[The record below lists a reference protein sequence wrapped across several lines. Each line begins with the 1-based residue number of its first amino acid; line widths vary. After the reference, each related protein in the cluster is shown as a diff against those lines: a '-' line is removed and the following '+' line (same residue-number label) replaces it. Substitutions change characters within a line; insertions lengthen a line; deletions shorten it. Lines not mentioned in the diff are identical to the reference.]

1 MMMKANAMIFLVDD
15 DASVRKGL
23 ARLMSSA
30 GYACESFESAESFL
44 QRERHAGPACLVLDM
59 QMPQVTGIELQE
71 RLERLGCHLPVIFLT
86 GHGTIPQTVQALKQG
101 ALNFFSKPV
110 DDEVLL
116 ESIKE
121 ALACSEQWLAAA
133 QAKAAVLQRI
143 KLLTAREFEVMQLV
157 ITGVLNKQIAAHL
170 GISLRTVKTH
180 RGQVMAKMSIP
191 SVAELVRHCE
201 TAGIKP
207 LAVL

>member
-1 MMMKANAMIFLVDD
+1 MMKAKAMIFLVDD

-23 ARLMSSA
+23 TRLMSSA
-30 GYACESFESAESFL
+30 GYASESFESAEAFL
-44 QRERHAGPACLVLDM
+44 RRERHAGPACLVLDM
-59 QMPQVTGIELQE
+59 QMPQVTGMELQE
-71 RLERLGCHLPVIFLT
+71 RLEGLGYHLPVIFLT
-86 GHGTIPQTVQALKQG
+86 GYGTIPQTVRALKQG

-110 DDEVLL
+110 DDGVLL

-133 QAKAAVLQRI
+133 QEKAAVLQRV
-143 KLLTAREFEVMQLV
+143 KLLTAREFEVMRLV
-157 ITGVLNKQIAAHL
+157 ISGVLNKQIAAHL

-180 RGQVMAKMSIP
+180 RGQVMAKMAIL

-201 TAGIKP
+201 TTGIKP
-207 LAVL
+207 LAAP

>member
-1 MMMKANAMIFLVDD
+1 MKTKAIIFLVDD

-23 ARLMSSA
+23 TRLMCSA
-30 GYACESFESAESFL
+30 GYACESFDSAEAFL
-44 QRERHAGPACLVLDM
+44 QRERHSGPGCLVLDL

-71 RLERLGCHLPVIFLT
+71 ELKSLGYDLPVIFLT
-86 GHGTIPQTVQALKQG
+86 GHGTIPQTVQALKRG

-110 DDEVLL
+110 DHELL
-116 ESIKE
+116 IESIEE
-121 ALACSEQWLAAA
+121 ALACSKDWLAAD
-133 QAKAAVLQRI
+133 QEKTNILERV

-157 ITGVLNKQIAAHL
+157 IAGVLNKQIAAHL

-180 RGQVMAKMSIP
+180 RGQVMAKMGIP
-191 SVAELVRHCE
+191 SVAELVRLCE

-207 LAVL
+207 LAVP